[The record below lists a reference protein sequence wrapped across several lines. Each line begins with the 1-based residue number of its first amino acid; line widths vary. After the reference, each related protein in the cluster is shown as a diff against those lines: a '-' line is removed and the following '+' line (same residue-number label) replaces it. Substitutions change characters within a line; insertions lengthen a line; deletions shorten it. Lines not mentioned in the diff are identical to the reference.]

1 MIPALGVF
9 VALLFLG
16 EAVLFAFGRLSDLRA
31 EQAYWR
37 IRDQRPAFY
46 DWAEEPDL

>member
-1 MIPALGVF
+1 MIPTLAVF
-9 VALLFLG
+9 LALLFLG

-37 IRDQRPAFY
+37 IRDQRPALY
-46 DWAEEPDL
+46 DWAEEPEL